1 MSDPT
6 SYPTWRFWE
15 DGRTTIVSTPEEL
28 AALPPGHAGSPA
40 GPWEAAPALPPGV
53 EETPPDHRT
62 GQAPMPDQRERA
74 RALRDEGLSRRAIA
88 DALGVTEYTVRRL
101 LEDP

>member
-6 SYPTWRFWE
+6 SFPTWRFYP
-15 DGRTTIVSTPEEL
+15 DGRRIVVHTPAEY
-28 AALPPGHAGSPA
+28 AALEPGHSDRPD
-40 GPWEAAPALPPGV
+40 GPWPGAPEPGPEMPAGV
-53 EETPPDHRT
+53 EET
-62 GQAPMPDQRERA
+62 APLPDQRERA
-74 RALRDEGLSRRAIA
+74 RALRDDGLSRRAIA

>member
-1 MSDPT
+1 MSDTPT
-6 SYPTWRFWE
+6 SWPTWRFYE
-15 DGRTTIVSTPEEL
+15 DGRQVIVQTPEEL

-40 GPWEAAPALPPGV
+40 GPWPAAPDPGPEMPVGV
-53 EETPPDHRT
+53 EETPPL
-62 GQAPMPDQRERA
+62 PDQRTRA
-74 RALRDEGLSRRAIA
+74 QQLRDEGLSRRAIA